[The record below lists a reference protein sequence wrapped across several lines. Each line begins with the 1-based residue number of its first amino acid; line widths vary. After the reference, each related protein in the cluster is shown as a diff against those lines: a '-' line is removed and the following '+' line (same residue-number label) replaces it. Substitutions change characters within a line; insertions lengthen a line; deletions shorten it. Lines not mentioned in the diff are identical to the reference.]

1 MYTKKIFLNKSCF
14 DKIGVE
20 FKLENKRSF
29 CIALEHALE
38 NWVCVCSF
46 CFIWYIIRLV
56 SHPFKEGSLLFGIWN
71 SEMKRKGVVSD
82 RYGACRILYKWMHGV
97 PEGEM
102 KATEYLKKDGS
113 PEVDYKITQLFL
125 ESEDWVWRQGVGN
138 EIHAPGSE
146 SRL

>member
-1 MYTKKIFLNKSCF
+1 MECAGY
-14 DKIGVE
+14 
-20 FKLENKRSF
+20 
-29 CIALEHALE
+29 
-38 NWVCVCSF
+38 
-46 CFIWYIIRLV
+46 YINECMGDL
-56 SHPFKEGSLLFGIWN
+56 K
-71 SEMKRKGVVSD
+71 D
-82 RYGACRILYKWMHGV
+82 
-97 PEGEM
+97 EM